1 MEPFLCFPL
10 ELKQWLSFAAVPELS
25 IDNRTC
31 LPLRLPD
38 RYLLSMPNLIATY
51 YSIASRPLISN
62 ICLFM
67 VHLYVYTWVCVWY
80 MHMYV
85 RTKANFKCPVL
96 SLCPFSFLRRG
107 LSLNLELDWPQTA
120 SVALQSLTAQHCN
133 AVTDAGRTTLPLPSS
148 FGLWGVKLDCG
159 VNPLIH

>member
-25 IDNRTC
+25 IDNRTG

-38 RYLLSMPNLIATY
+38 LYLLSMPNLIATY

-80 MHMYV
+80 MHLCV
-85 RTKANFKCPVL
+85 KRKANFKCPVL
-96 SLCPFSFLRRG
+96 SLCPFSFLRHRP
-107 LSLNLELDWPQTA
+107 LTEPRARFAPDSFCRPPISNCT
-120 SVALQSLTAQHCN
+120 ALQCSYRRGQDH
-133 AVTDAGRTTLPLPSS
+133 PSS
-148 FGLWGVKLDCG
+148 SLFIW
-159 VNPLIH
+159 PLGS